1 MKAPSWKAVERLIE
15 EQKMEEASKEVSRL
29 RLQARQAENEPE
41 WTKALIREVQLRT
54 ALHGYETA
62 VRFLREEPWPKG
74 SLSRATLQLFY
85 GHSLV
90 TYQQAYSWEIGKREK
105 VDTKGV
111 VDLKAWTRDGIW
123 AEAESLRRCVEGARG
138 ARQEPSNGSPSTWTR
153 TRIESVAAHPD
164 CRDVPLRRNHANT
177 QGWSAEQQNEVYR
190 LDTRPSSRA
199 IPRGVA
205 RSF

>member
-1 MKAPSWKAVERLIE
+1 MAHDKTSRKTAVVLAASLVATLGAFGLTSVRAQNQQGVRPKPKPTPAAARTGGEMKAPSSKAVDRLIE

-111 VDLKAWTRDGIW
+111 VDLKAWTRDEIW
-123 AEAESLRRCVEGARG
+123 AEAEKAYGRSLPKPVLPRN
-138 ARQEPSNGSPSTWTR
+138 SGSMTT
-153 TRIESVAAHPD
+153 
-164 CRDVPLRRNHANT
+164 
-177 QGWSAEQQNEVYR
+177 
-190 LDTRPSSRA
+190 
-199 IPRGVA
+199 
-205 RSF
+205 